1 MSSYSLPGSH
11 WLALSVDHLSTGL
24 QAALWRRGQPTRRT
38 SLRRSPNCRGST
50 EEETSP
56 NSLTSSFQVSLFIFG
71 LFVLHQVLHLAAVH
85 TDRMHLKRCAN
96 PQAVRLICELA
107 LSFPKQGGMQTIAVK
122 EEGHWEMLS
131 RIDGCCFSLHLKLV
145 WLLPPHQYWPSKDRR
160 TLWFEKQFVSIFSLD
175 LILSDFYHKDC
186 QS

>member
-1 MSSYSLPGSH
+1 MLCNTIWPAALVVIVHWPSGSDLTVSVAMSSYLLPGSH

-38 SLRRSPNCRGST
+38 SLTRSPNCRGST

-85 TDRMHLKRCAN
+85 TNRMHLKRCAN
-96 PQAVRLICELA
+96 PQAVRLIRELA
-107 LSFPKQGGMQTIAVK
+107 LSFPKQEGMQNIAAPAVK
-122 EEGHWEMLS
+122 EE
-131 RIDGCCFSLHLKLV
+131 
-145 WLLPPHQYWPSKDRR
+145 
-160 TLWFEKQFVSIFSLD
+160 
-175 LILSDFYHKDC
+175 
-186 QS
+186 